1 MHLPTDAKVEKF
13 FTELSEGFPREAC
26 QLRELVS
33 RACALGLHPQTGKN
47 ETNLHLKNAQD
58 VNFGCFMS
66 NGRFRNYASRLT
78 GEKYLDDL
86 GRILGFRVSK
96 EGSDH
101 WWTVHEEGTKSI
113 PLDGFFEFESEWFQ
127 LVAEWIENSP

>member
-1 MHLPTDAKVEKF
+1 MKNLKHSDNTINFYVKENLKKNAMVLGKNNKLILNKNF
-13 FTELSEGFPREAC
+13 FQQPHEVTFRSLSE
-26 QLRELVS
+26 LI
-33 RACALGLHPQTGKN
+33 
-47 ETNLHLKNAQD
+47 
-58 VNFGCFMS
+58 
-66 NGRFRNYASRLT
+66 RLT

-113 PLDGFFEFESEWFQ
+113 PLDDFLEFESEWFQ
-127 LVAEWIENSP
+127 LVSEWIGKNACNMEKNFGKSQLPPL